1 MTMQWKPPFSCS
13 YIPRIHDDWFV
24 FVVNSCPKGT
34 EYELDRLC
42 TEIDEQNVYS
52 STPTSGLSTG
62 FLYRNMYCAVCNGID
77 DYVFWKAQ
85 LRCNWERGVNSTLRY
100 FGIEKLYLQD
110 ECSFF
115 YKPPQD
121 NINYRTC
128 YPKVSSCP
136 DKSNESTT
144 ISYNALNS
152 ECKEGD
158 NRYVATSDDIYKNPA
173 CFECNKGLD
182 SLKTNVTCRIS
193 AFVKNMQNRTDI
205 KKYAGSYTL
214 NMLFDLS
221 TRRSFITRN
230 NDDDSV
236 QIASFAGRCG
246 HGEAFDP
253 FNGKCKSFCD
263 AHHDNCTGSMGQ
275 IQDDEFVSTCSYV
288 KMNLTDFMPI
298 NESVI
303 KHVASGIL
311 YRKFERLEDSVIVCV
326 EKDLHADRSKTFIQV
341 DNLFHMSTNGISML
355 SLLVTVFIYV
365 KTSFHKLPGKCLL
378 CLSLSLLVAQ
388 SMLLVAPV
396 AEDHVAWCKVSSF
409 VMHYSFMTSFTW
421 MNVMA
426 FDVYYSFTQHFRQA
440 SARGMKWFVKYS
452 IYAWLFPLA
461 IVVAAVLI
469 DEFSAWEYR
478 PKYADPIC
486 WINDSTGLLIF
497 FLIPLALI
505 LLTNLFFFALSLRSI
520 CMSYR
525 TKTEDVKQRKP
536 GQILIYLKLSAVMGL
551 TWVFGFLGNV
561 VNNDIFWTL
570 FAISNGLQGLF
581 IFLGFALSPLIKILQ
596 NNKGNPGL
604 VETTKNK
611 LSR

>member
-1 MTMQWKPPFSCS
+1 M
-13 YIPRIHDDWFV
+13 
-24 FVVNSCPKGT
+24 VVHP
-34 EYELDRLC
+34 
-42 TEIDEQNVYS
+42 V
-52 STPTSGLSTG
+52 
-62 FLYRNMYCAVCNGID
+62 
-77 DYVFWKAQ
+77 
-85 LRCNWERGVNSTLRY
+85 
-100 FGIEKLYLQD
+100 
-110 ECSFF
+110 
-115 YKPPQD
+115 
-121 NINYRTC
+121 
-128 YPKVSSCP
+128 
-136 DKSNESTT
+136 
-144 ISYNALNS
+144 
-152 ECKEGD
+152 
-158 NRYVATSDDIYKNPA
+158 
-173 CFECNKGLD
+173 
-182 SLKTNVTCRIS
+182 IS

-236 QIASFAGRCG
+236 QITSFAGRCG

-253 FNGKCKSFCD
+253 FKGECKHFCD
-263 AHHDNCTGSMGQ
+263 PHLDNCTGSVGQ

-288 KMNLTDFMPI
+288 IMNLTDFMPI

-303 KHVASGIL
+303 KHIASGIL
-311 YRKFERLEDSVIVCV
+311 YRKFERLEDSVIICV

-341 DNLFHMSTNGISML
+341 DNIFHMSTNGISML
-355 SLLVTVFIYV
+355 SLLATVFIYV
-365 KTSFHKLPGKCLL
+365 KTSFHKLPGKCIL

-396 AEDHVAWCKVSSF
+396 AEDHVTWCKVASI

-426 FDVYYSFTQHFRQA
+426 FDVYYSFTQHFQQA
-440 SARGMKWFVKYS
+440 SARGMEWFVKYS
-452 IYAWLFPLA
+452 IYAWLSPLA
-461 IVVAAVLI
+461 IVVAAFLI

-478 PKYADPIC
+478 PKYADLIC

-505 LLTNLFFFALSLRSI
+505 LLTNLFFFTLSLKNI

-536 GQILIYLKLSAVMGL
+536 GQILIYLKLSVVMGL

-561 VNNDIFWTL
+561 VNDDIFWTL

-596 NNKGNPGL
+596 NNKGNPGYNSGNF
-604 VETTKNK
+604 KSK